1 MVRISAGEF
10 QRNSGYVQDL
20 ALVEPVTIT
29 NNGRDRLVMMG
40 VEEYHRLKRRDRQV
54 MTLDDFTDEDIA
66 ALEKVRAPAEA
77 AAFNDEVESRHPR
90 NRR

>member
-1 MVRISAGEF
+1 MLRISSGEL
-10 QRNSGYVQDL
+10 QRKSGYVQDL

-29 NNGRDRLVMMG
+29 NNGRDRLVMMAF
-40 VEEYHRLKRRDRQV
+40 EEYRRLKRRDRQV

-77 AAFNDEVESRHPR
+77 AAFNHEVTD
-90 NRR
+90 

>member
-1 MVRISAGEF
+1 MLRISSGEL
-10 QRNSGYVQDL
+10 QRKIGYVQDL

-29 NNGRDRLVMMG
+29 NNGRDRLVMMSA
-40 VEEYHRLKRRDRQV
+40 EEYRRLKRRDRQV

-77 AAFNDEVESRHPR
+77 SAFNREVTE
-90 NRR
+90 

>member
-1 MVRISAGEF
+1 MVRISSVEL
-10 QRNSGYVQDL
+10 QRKIGYVQDL

-29 NNGRDRLVMMG
+29 NNGRDRLVMMSA
-40 VEEYHRLKRRDRQV
+40 EEYHRLKRRDRRV

-77 AAFNDEVESRHPR
+77 AAFNHEVTD
-90 NRR
+90 

>member
-1 MVRISAGEF
+1 MVRISSGEL
-10 QRNSGYVQDL
+10 QRKLGYVQDR

-29 NNGRDRLVMMG
+29 NNGRDRLVMMSA
-40 VEEYHRLKRRDRQV
+40 EEYCRLKRRDRRV

-77 AAFNDEVESRHPR
+77 AAFNHEVTD
-90 NRR
+90 